1 MRLGQLERALVAGF
15 EVGLGIDQ
23 EGQEGT
29 HREGTVPEET
39 RLEVQDTSQ
48 EVRRRA
54 LEGTHQGLEVHHDP
68 SQLVEE
74 GRKVGIE
81 DAERREE
88 HLEVA
93 GLAEGLAAD
102 QADFGVAV
110 GEELELE
117 AVGDLSIYNESVI
130 CRLLFPRNRTVNSL

>member
-1 MRLGQLERALVAGF
+1 LERALVAGF
-15 EVGLGIDQ
+15 EVVLGTDQ
-23 EGQEGT
+23 EGQGGT
-29 HREGTVPEET
+29 HREGKVQEEI

-48 EVRRRA
+48 EVHHRA

-68 SQLVEE
+68 SQPVEE

-93 GLAEGLAAD
+93 GLAGGLAAD
-102 QADFGVAV
+102 QAGFDVAV

-117 AVGDLSIYNESVI
+117 GVGDLSI
-130 CRLLFPRNRTVNSL
+130 

>member
-1 MRLGQLERALVAGF
+1 LVAGF
-15 EVGLGIDQ
+15 EVVLGIDQ

-39 RLEVQDTSQ
+39 RPEVQDTSQ

-68 SQLVEE
+68 SQQVEE
-74 GRKVGIE
+74 DRKVDIE

-93 GLAEGLAAD
+93 VLAGDLAAD
-102 QADFGVAV
+102 QAGFGVAV
-110 GEELELE
+110 GEELEPE
-117 AVGDLSIYNESVI
+117 AVGDLSI
-130 CRLLFPRNRTVNSL
+130 

>member
-1 MRLGQLERALVAGF
+1 LERALVAGF
-15 EVGLGIDQ
+15 EAGLGIDQ

-88 HLEVA
+88 HLEVT
-93 GLAEGLAAD
+93 GLAGGLAAD
-102 QADFGVAV
+102 QADSGVAV
-110 GEELELE
+110 GEELELELE

-130 CRLLFPRNRTVNSL
+130 CRLLFPRNRTIDSL

>member
-1 MRLGQLERALVAGF
+1 LVVGF
-15 EVGLGIDQ
+15 EVVLGTD
-23 EGQEGT
+23 QEGT
-29 HREGTVPEET
+29 HREGKVQEET

-48 EVRRRA
+48 EVHHRA
-54 LEGTHQGLEVHHDP
+54 LEGIHQGLEVHHDP
-68 SQLVEE
+68 SQPVEE

-93 GLAEGLAAD
+93 GLAGGLAAD

-117 AVGDLSIYNESVI
+117 AVGDLSI
-130 CRLLFPRNRTVNSL
+130 

>member
-1 MRLGQLERALVAGF
+1 M
-15 EVGLGIDQ
+15 
-23 EGQEGT
+23 
-29 HREGTVPEET
+29 
-39 RLEVQDTSQ
+39 
-48 EVRRRA
+48 
-54 LEGTHQGLEVHHDP
+54 
-68 SQLVEE
+68 EE

>member
-1 MRLGQLERALVAGF
+1 LEPALVAGF
-15 EVGLGIDQ
+15 EVVLGIDQ

-29 HREGTVPEET
+29 HREGMVPGES

-54 LEGTHQGLEVHHDP
+54 LEETHQGLEVHHDP
-68 SQLVEE
+68 SQQVEG
-74 GRKVGIE
+74 GRKVDIE

-88 HLEVA
+88 HQEVA
-93 GLAEGLAAD
+93 VLAAD

-117 AVGDLSIYNESVI
+117 LEAVGDLSI
-130 CRLLFPRNRTVNSL
+130 